1 MTKITVEN
9 RKSAI
14 HPSIHPNSYLIPCM
28 HLMNDIGLQSPADT
42 ICFSQMHRE
51 KKIWNR
57 QILRKFSNE
66 QSIIIK
72 SLPHRYDVVSDEINV
87 YGYTVILF
95 RYFLER

>member
-1 MTKITVEN
+1 
-9 RKSAI
+9 
-14 HPSIHPNSYLIPCM
+14 M

-51 KKIWNR
+51 KKIWDR
-57 QILRKFSNE
+57 QILREFSNE
-66 QSIIIK
+66 QSINMK

-95 RYFLER
+95 RYFLERGAIFIDCQFTSQSDFALSK